1 MAAVV
6 TAEDDEAKK
15 KIEQED
21 AEKLRLKVVDCMKKN
36 HFTDEQVDKFLP
48 VFLQL
53 KEFILQEHPSFPGP
67 PAPKWTLA
75 CLKEVLLR
83 ATITEEMIGK
93 LQAEELLPD
102 EEDHEIT
109 ALVMDSD
116 DMMSAMEPECET
128 DAQRLE
134 LKVFCFVILM
144 ITSNMLAP
152 SVRET

>member
-1 MAAVV
+1 MAAVA

-15 KIEQED
+15 KIEQEA

-36 HFTDEQVDKFLP
+36 HFTDEQVDKFLQ

-53 KEFILQEHPSFPGP
+53 KESILQKHPSFPGP

-93 LQAEELLPD
+93 LQAEELILD

-109 ALVMDSD
+109 A
-116 DMMSAMEPECET
+116 T
-128 DAQRLE
+128 
-134 LKVFCFVILM
+134 
-144 ITSNMLAP
+144 T
-152 SVRET
+152 